1 MTHLKGGFMKKFL
14 YGLLIVL
21 LFAGLTQAGEVV
33 YSGAINVFPNGTV
46 YTTVTSTATQTL
58 PAATTGLP
66 GRIYSTEA
74 NIVALTVAPAATEK
88 IQFGRVLGG
97 AGKTLVGDGLAYST
111 LYCECVTAGQWNCY
125 DNSGV
130 FTLTP

>member
-1 MTHLKGGFMKKFL
+1 MKKFL

-33 YSGAINVFPNGTV
+33 YSGGNVYVNATV
-46 YTTVTSTATQTL
+46 YTTVTSTDTQTL

-74 NIVALTVAPAATEK
+74 NAVVLTLAPASGEK
-88 IQFGRVLGG
+88 IQFGRTLGG
-97 AGKTLVGDGLAYST
+97 ANKTLVGDGLAYST
-111 LYCECVTAGQWNCY
+111 LYCECITAAQWNCY

-130 FTLTP
+130 FVLTP